1 MAKRKA
7 LKLEINIDNI
17 NDNFKVDTDN
27 IEHLVNYVLN
37 KENYKFGDIGIVF
50 VNHNYI
56 IELNKK
62 FLGKNE
68 TTDVLSFSLDET
80 SKPEIS
86 GEVYINL
93 DIVSEN
99 AIEFNVSFVEEVNRM
114 VIHGLLHLAGYDDQT
129 DSDKAIMTRR
139 EDLYLEDYEKD
150 LQ

>member
-1 MAKRKA
+1 MAKKKA

-27 IEHLVNYVLN
+27 IEHLVNYVLK